1 MNDAT
6 GPGKI
11 KDPSALRDLLR
22 TGRLALR
29 LMTDKRVSWGH
40 KLVPILA
47 LAYLLSPIDLLPDF
61 ALPGLGSLDD
71 LAIIAIAL
79 RFFVSLVPEQLV
91 REHSGQGGSAAGAEE
106 PISADYRVQD
116 PG

>member
-47 LAYLLSPIDLLPDF
+47 LAYLLWPIDLLPDF
-61 ALPGLGSLDD
+61 ALGWGSLDD
-71 LAIIAIAL
+71 LAVIAIAL

-91 REHSGQGGSAAGAEE
+91 REHSGQGGSAPGAEE

-116 PG
+116 PS